1 MDSTTRISR
10 PAPFSAGPHAR
21 IRALLLAA
29 LLVTM
34 MGATGCLEFLVAA
47 GLFPRPKVEAAFKF
61 GEGAVAV
68 LVDDYQEVFYWPDTK
83 NTLSESIVEELINR
97 GAVET
102 VIPSAA
108 VNRLRQTDPK
118 FDERAC
124 TEIGRMLNADQVL
137 LVEARSFYAIED
149 PAEQE
154 AEARMSVSIKVINAL
169 ETQDRRKVRLWPR
182 AREGY
187 ILEAELIR
195 GELIEAKT
203 RSRILRRLTD
213 RLAEKIVRKFYDRRM
228 DTFEKEE

>member
-1 MDSTTRISR
+1 MRCFIM
-10 PAPFSAGPHAR
+10 AA
-21 IRALLLAA
+21 LAA
-29 LLVTM
+29 VLA
-34 MGATGCLEFLVAA
+34 GSAGCLEFLVAS
-47 GLFPRPKVEAAFKF
+47 GLFPGPKVEAAFEF
-61 GEGAVAV
+61 GEGPVAV
-68 LVDDYQEVFYWPDTK
+68 LVDDYHEVFYWPDTK
-83 NTLSESIVEELINR
+83 NTLAESIVEELIDR
-97 GAVET
+97 GAAET
-102 VIPSAA
+102 VIPTAA

-124 TEIGRMLNADQVL
+124 TEIGRMLKADQVL
-137 LVEARSFYAIED
+137 VVEARSFYAIED

-169 ETQDRRKVRLWPR
+169 EKEDRRKVRLWPR